1 MWITAV
7 YHQVSLFSLK
17 PSDATSTGGR
27 SLLVPT
33 PFSVKM
39 ALVDLALRHYGA
51 STGAVFFPAIRDLAI
66 AVSPPPQIVVNNT
79 FVRIHKPRRN
89 KGKSV
94 AAGTSQ
100 DELADDVAEGA
111 ETNGLGHPGPFIRSV
126 AFREYVLYN
135 GPLGLAL
142 ETRDADAAQAL
153 IGLLPMLN
161 YLGKRGSFFQIDSPP
176 QGLEELPARLGY
188 IRLDTEAGTA
198 APTAGSVLQRMDDCT
213 PRLSFAQADIY
224 SGVPMKD
231 RVVRYVTLPYRLTRS
246 SKGFSL
252 YERTTIST

>member
-1 MWITAV
+1 MWIAAV

-33 PFSVKM
+33 PFSIKM
-39 ALVDLALRHYGA
+39 GLLDLALRHYGVDV
-51 STGAVFFPAIRDLAI
+51 GATFFPAIRDLSI

-89 KGKSV
+89 KGKPGV
-94 AAGTSQ
+94 AGESSDESDGGSAEETGT
-100 DELADDVAEGA
+100 DDIGR
-111 ETNGLGHPGPFIRSV
+111 PGPFIRSV
-126 AFREYVLYN
+126 AFREYVFYN

-142 ETRDADAAQAL
+142 QPKDDDTTQTLSE
-153 IGLLPMLN
+153 LLSMLN

-176 QGLEELPARLGY
+176 QCLEELPARLGY
-188 IRLDTEAGTA
+188 IRLDRA
-198 APTAGSVLQRMDDCT
+198 ADPASPRVGSVLQRMDDCS

-224 SGVPMKD
+224 SGVPLKE
-231 RVVRYVTLPYRLTRS
+231 RVVLQITLPYRLARS
-246 SKGFSL
+246 SKGFTL
-252 YERTTIST
+252 YERITASA